1 MLSRLKQPQPGPS
14 NRFTHAGMRPLAD
27 DNIKYP
33 GLPNRSLGDTA
44 NDIKV
49 QSLIIQVQNVHRKL
63 Y

>member
-1 MLSRLKQPQPGPS
+1 MLSRLKQPQLGPS

-33 GLPNRSLGDTA
+33 GLPNWSLGDTT
-44 NDIKV
+44 NDIEV
-49 QSLIIQVQNVHRKL
+49 QSLITQAQNIRWKL